1 MTKQGQRMNERM
13 REALLHTPAYPCY
26 CFAYAKTTNVL
37 DRLRANTQCHHR
49 WFSYSSTRHRHLDES
64 RAKRDLTNIKAS
76 QAELN
81 EQRNVYMILKSKK
94 QAHFQKRHL
103 LCKLCLATTQKMNS
117 ASVTHVL
124 ADRFQIVCIPIGYLS
139 RSFQSIRWEH
149 YQRFLG
155 FESNSGRLLSR
166 SHKKKQDWKIETTN
180 KKCTHTLCARTHRR
194 KPLLTNQT
202 FVYRPPTDQGTRKV
216 ILI

>member
-1 MTKQGQRMNERM
+1 MNERM

-103 LCKLCLATTQKMNS
+103 LCKLCLATTQKSNEFRVS
-117 ASVTHVL
+117 HPRTCRSVSDCMH
-124 ADRFQIVCIPIGYLS
+124 
-139 RSFQSIRWEH
+139 
-149 YQRFLG
+149 
-155 FESNSGRLLSR
+155 
-166 SHKKKQDWKIETTN
+166 
-180 KKCTHTLCARTHRR
+180 THRVLIQIFSKHSLRALSKVFRLR
-194 KPLLTNQT
+194 K
-202 FVYRPPTDQGTRKV
+202 
-216 ILI
+216 

>member
-76 QAELN
+76 QAEWTAKCLYDTEEQEASTLSEEASFMQAMLSNDTEN
-81 EQRNVYMILKSKK
+81 EFRVS
-94 QAHFQKRHL
+94 HPRT
-103 LCKLCLATTQKMNS
+103 CR
-117 ASVTHVL
+117 SVSDCMH
-124 ADRFQIVCIPIGYLS
+124 
-139 RSFQSIRWEH
+139 
-149 YQRFLG
+149 
-155 FESNSGRLLSR
+155 
-166 SHKKKQDWKIETTN
+166 
-180 KKCTHTLCARTHRR
+180 THRVLIQIFSKHSLRALSKVFRLR
-194 KPLLTNQT
+194 K
-202 FVYRPPTDQGTRKV
+202 
-216 ILI
+216 